1 MYFCDGLV
9 DDIRCQSLRDRVI
22 ARNSSFVYNG
32 RSVDVHD
39 AAKQLG
45 PQPPA
50 TVKIIRLKQVSNI
63 TEVSRPTQWK
73 PGHLTT

>member
-22 ARNSSFVYNG
+22 ACNSSFVYKG
-32 RSVDVHD
+32 RSVDVRD

-45 PQPPA
+45 VQS
-50 TVKIIRLKQVSNI
+50 IIEGSVRY
-63 TEVSRPTQWK
+63 
-73 PGHLTT
+73 

>member
-39 AAKQLG
+39 AANQLG

-50 TVKIIRLKQVSNI
+50 TVKIIR
-63 TEVSRPTQWK
+63 
-73 PGHLTT
+73 